1 MMAQC
6 AASGKRDSCPGSGVD
21 RIRVIVEVRT
31 PPSPSRKAHM
41 RLTYDPEVGAAYMML
56 VDAIAPGQARHQV
69 EVPHND
75 SASGQYI
82 LDFAEDGKL
91 LGLEIVFASD
101 ALPASVLAAAEPP
114 L

>member
-1 MMAQC
+1 
-6 AASGKRDSCPGSGVD
+6 
-21 RIRVIVEVRT
+21 
-31 PPSPSRKAHM
+31 M
-41 RLTYDPEVGAAYMML
+41 RLTYDPEADAAYMML

-91 LGLEIVFASD
+91 LGLEILFASD